1 MSASQTEDPALAF
14 PHAQAHPKS
23 LPSFPGSNPHNS
35 HLQSASLAHYC
46 TLPNT
51 QLRQSEFP
59 VLCCL
64 AGVDAEV
71 GLDGF
76 ENLGGTAAAELARG
90 GSAQLDKVGGD
101 GFAVV
106 HCVECSD
113 L

>member
-1 MSASQTEDPALAF
+1 M
-14 PHAQAHPKS
+14 
-23 LPSFPGSNPHNS
+23 
-35 HLQSASLAHYC
+35 
-46 TLPNT
+46 
-51 QLRQSEFP
+51 
-59 VLCCL
+59 
-64 AGVDAEV
+64 

-113 L
+113 LVNSHLGHIQQLGNSVHDANTGPSLVLSLTQIKNGQSGSLLVLWWVASNDFMRAFEVFGGEFEWN